1 MIYTVTLN
9 PSLDYYLSLPAL
21 QPGSLHRVQHAHLL
35 PGGKGINVAIVLS
48 RLGVPVRALG
58 FIAGHTGALLTTM
71 LHENGLD
78 TDFVTIPDGMTRLN
92 VKISS
97 DTETELN
104 GAGPDIPSDAFD
116 ALLSKMDGLEKDD
129 ILVLSG
135 SAPASLPADAY
146 NRLAQRAQA
155 CGAHIVADTTGQR
168 LMDLLSCRPLL
179 IKPNAAELSEVC
191 GQAADTIAGRA
202 AQARQL
208 QALGA
213 RNVLVSCGAEGA
225 VLVTEDGSVL
235 TGQAPQGTV
244 HSTVG
249 AGDSMLAGF
258 LAGWLD
264 SGSYAAALRLG
275 LSAGSATAFR
285 DGLAERGD
293 IDRLLPGID
302 VTA

>member
-21 QPGSLHRVQHAHLL
+21 HPGTLHRVQDAQLL
-35 PGGKGINVAIVLS
+35 PGGKGVNVAIVLS

-58 FIAGHTGALLTTM
+58 FAAGHTGALLTT
-71 LHENGLD
+71 LLREIGLD
-78 TDFVTIPDGMTRLN
+78 TDFVTVPDGMTRLN
-92 VKISS
+92 VKISTES
-97 DTETELN
+97 ETELN
-104 GAGPDIPSDAFD
+104 GAGPDIPSDAFE
-116 ALLSKMDGLEKDD
+116 ALLCKMDGLEPDD

-146 NRLAQRAQA
+146 NQLAQRAQA
-155 CGAHIVADTTGQR
+155 RGAHIVADTTGQR
-168 LMDLLSCRPLL
+168 LTDLLPCRPFL
-179 IKPNAAELSEVC
+179 IKPNTLELAEVS
-191 GQAADTIAGRA
+191 GQTADTAAGRA

-225 VLVTEDGSVL
+225 VLVTEDGDVL

-244 HSTVG
+244 RSTVG
-249 AGDSMLAGF
+249 AGDSMVAGF

-264 SGSYAAALRLG
+264 GGSYEAALRLG

-293 IDRLLPGID
+293 IDRLLSEAH